1 MFAGNK
7 AMILRECEHRN
18 TVRRVNNGRI
28 DHKSFFENIEGD
40 LLITGYGAG
49 NRRMVTDLICSYA
62 KKDNLPTMVLSG
74 DFDLFRMLRERQ
86 AAGELDRM
94 MLSWPEERN
103 YHLFYGM
110 SDQQLLRF
118 IQMTA
123 ERQGYGGLID
133 RVLVYG
139 SALLNIVSAAYP
151 LSFPA
156 MTELLQQDDDFI
168 SEYALNSGLS
178 NVVADNI
185 RANHDAGIVLRRVC
199 SQMEHIFEGL
209 YECGVDTQYNI
220 QKGVLEDNSVM
231 VFYSLSSDQ
240 SIFNS
245 YLKEEIFDALKQVPR
260 IRVVLD
266 DAIFVDEK
274 DELLNY
280 LFDMKRM
287 RKIELVLVSTNAKES
302 VCGMGLNFAN
312 VVLFQH
318 DDLTV
323 TEELSKNFW
332 GTYPY
337 AYPVP
342 VAGRPPAFL
351 GLTIKT
357 SVHWQ
362 IATEERLRVRA
373 EDLYAQ
379 QGLFFKGSDLIA
391 IKTTANTAMSPHL
404 LSMGI
409 LMQYAIIS

>member
-1 MFAGNK
+1 MN
-7 AMILRECEHRN
+7 
-18 TVRRVNNGRI
+18 
-28 DHKSFFENIEGD
+28 
-40 LLITGYGAG
+40 
-49 NRRMVTDLICSYA
+49 
-62 KKDNLPTMVLSG
+62 
-74 DFDLFRMLRERQ
+74 
-86 AAGELDRM
+86 
-94 MLSWPEERN
+94 
-103 YHLFYGM
+103 
-110 SDQQLLRF
+110 
-118 IQMTA
+118 
-123 ERQGYGGLID
+123 
-133 RVLVYG
+133 
-139 SALLNIVSAAYP
+139 
-151 LSFPA
+151 
-156 MTELLQQDDDFI
+156 
-168 SEYALNSGLS
+168 
-178 NVVADNI
+178 
-185 RANHDAGIVLRRVC
+185 
-199 SQMEHIFEGL
+199 
-209 YECGVDTQYNI
+209 
-220 QKGVLEDNSVM
+220 
-231 VFYSLSSDQ
+231 
-240 SIFNS
+240 
-245 YLKEEIFDALKQVPR
+245 QVPR

-266 DAIFVDEK
+266 DAIFVDER

-379 QGLFFKGSDLIA
+379 QGLFFKISDLIA
-391 IKTTANTAMSPHL
+391 IKTTANDNVYLVESE
-404 LSMGI
+404 SF
-409 LMQYAIIS
+409 